1 MHIFVANHG
10 DNLLKLMIKHMKRLL
25 TTLALACMT
34 LFAVAQNSPIG
45 MKMEIAEVEE
55 NDNEYAIFTYKDPDG
70 AFGYYLSVGHVF
82 QLLDLF
88 LDNPSSSFGLVDETC
103 LVMGETMDDAFA
115 FLDSLLELLDEA
127 PGTTAEFPCRLTT
140 GADQLFVHST
150 ANAIVIK
157 RFLQG
162 KRLNFHFVSGSHT
175 ADVDLTKSAIKSLR
189 WNLDLYRKLH
199 PNG

>member
-1 MHIFVANHG
+1 
-10 DNLLKLMIKHMKRLL
+10 MIKHMKRLL

-34 LFAVAQNSPIG
+34 LFAVAQNSPFG
-45 MKMEIAEVEE
+45 MKMEITEVEE

-70 AFGYYLSVGHVF
+70 TFGYYLSVGHVL
-82 QLLDLF
+82 QLLDIF
-88 LDNPSSSFGLVDETC
+88 LDDPSSSFGLVDETC

-115 FLDSLLELLDEA
+115 FLDSLLALLDEA

-140 GADQLFVHST
+140 GADQIFVPST

-162 KRLNFHFVSGSHT
+162 KRISFHFLSGRHT

-199 PNG
+199 PEG

>member
-1 MHIFVANHG
+1 
-10 DNLLKLMIKHMKRLL
+10 MIKHMKRLL

-70 AFGYYLSVGHVF
+70 TFGYYLSVGHVF
-82 QLLDLF
+82 DVMEIF
-88 LDNPSSSFGLVDETC
+88 GGNFSSSFSLVDETC
-103 LVMGETMDDAFA
+103 LVMGETMDDASA
-115 FLDSLLELLDEA
+115 FLDSLLEMLEEA
-127 PGTTAEFPCRLTT
+127 PGTTADFPCRLTL
-140 GADQLFVHST
+140 GADRLFVPST
-150 ANAIVIK
+150 ANAVVVK

-162 KRLNFHFVSGSHT
+162 KRLCFHFVNGDHS
-175 ADVDLTKSAIKSLR
+175 AEVDLTRSAIKTLR
-189 WNLDLYRKLH
+189 WNLNLHRKMH

>member
-1 MHIFVANHG
+1 
-10 DNLLKLMIKHMKRLL
+10 MKRIL
-25 TTLALACMT
+25 TTLLLACMT

-45 MKMEIAEVEE
+45 MKMEIAEVGQD
-55 NDNEYAIFTYKDPDG
+55 DNEYSIFTYKDPDG
-70 AFGYYLSVGHVF
+70 TFGYYLSVGHVF
-82 QLLDLF
+82 QLLELFSDDL
-88 LDNPSSSFGLVDETC
+88 SSSLGLVNETC

-115 FLDSLLELLDEA
+115 FLDSLLELLEEA

-140 GADQLFVHST
+140 GADKLFAFST
-150 ANAIVIK
+150 ANAIVVK

-162 KRLNFHFVSGSHT
+162 KRLNFHFVSGNHT

-199 PNG
+199 PNE

>member
-1 MHIFVANHG
+1 
-10 DNLLKLMIKHMKRLL
+10 MKRLL

-34 LFAVAQNSPIG
+34 LFAVAQNSPVG

-70 AFGYYLSVGHVF
+70 TFGYYLSVGHVF
-82 QLLDLF
+82 QLLDIF

-115 FLDSLLELLDEA
+115 FLDSLLALLEES

-140 GADQLFVHST
+140 GADQLFAPST
-150 ANAIVIK
+150 AKAIVVK

-162 KRLNFHFVSGSHT
+162 KRLNFHFVSGNHT